1 MAIVKLDEQ
10 MVEYAVYGGA
20 VLGGGGG
27 GWIEEGLKIGRLALE
42 IGQPKLLSVDEFADD
57 DLLVTVSMVGAPAAK
72 DQFVLPIHYA
82 KALELLMQ
90 KLGRPVKGLNTN
102 ENGAGTTVNGW
113 FQSAVTGIP
122 LVDLAC
128 NGRAHPTGAMG
139 SLNLTELDGYVS
151 HQAAAGGK
159 DERYME
165 LSVSG
170 TLEKAA
176 SMIRKASVE
185 AGGLVAVARNPV
197 TVAYAKQHG
206 AAGAITQAIET
217 GRALLVHQGEAAIDA
232 VVSKLGGKWVTSGT
246 VTDFQLE
253 TKGGFDVGTVRIDDA
268 YEMTFWNEYMTLE
281 KDGERFATFPDLI
294 MTLDAKT
301 AKPIVTAAVERGQRL
316 AVVTVPK
323 EKLLLSSTMS
333 NEKLLKPV
341 EDIIQKSIIPFA
353 IPALRS

>member
-1 MAIVKLDEQ
+1 MSKIKLDEK

-42 IGQPKLLSVDEFADD
+42 VGQPELLTIDEFDD
-57 DLLVTVSMVGAPAAK
+57 EDLLVTVSMVGAPAAK
-72 DQFVLPIHYA
+72 DQYVKPIHYA
-82 KALELLMQ
+82 RALDMLSQ
-90 KLGRPVKGLNTN
+90 KIGRPVKALNTN

-113 FQSAVTGIP
+113 FQAAVTGLP
-122 LVDLAC
+122 VVDLAC

-139 SLNLTELDGYVS
+139 SLNLTELDNYIS

-159 DERYME
+159 GEHYIE

-197 TVAYAKQHG
+197 TVAYARQHG
-206 AAGAITQAIET
+206 AAGAISQAIEI
-217 GRALLVHQGEAAIDA
+217 GRALLSRQGEAAIDS
-232 VVSKLGGKWVTSGT
+232 VVSELGGKLVTAGI

-253 TKGGFDVGTVRIDDA
+253 TTGGFDVGTVQIDHK

-281 KDGERFATFPDLI
+281 KDGERLGTFPDLI

-301 AKPIVTAAVERGQRL
+301 AKPIVTAAVEKGQQL
-316 AVVTVPK
+316 AVITVPK
-323 EKLLLSSTMS
+323 DKLLLSSTMR

-341 EDIIQKSIIPFA
+341 EEIICKSIIPF
-353 IPALRS
+353 LV